1 MYISGSSFHQPIQH
15 IAQIFS
21 GAVIYIA
28 LKLPDLL
35 FLLLLLLFSDQ
46 NCPQDSWSFIFPL
59 SSAKTN
65 PFHHKALRQLIRC
78 PDSCHDRCT
87 GWCYILSI
95 LTSQCQTDSV
105 SSHNIRYRRYRY
117 RKDAMLTM
125 NGSTAFI
132 QYWNDHVINIQII
145 KADCYGYDI
154 HDRIHSSHLMKVH
167 LLQRGS
173 MSLRLRFSKHCEN
186 AKGRLIS
193 PRCQVCLCQD
203 LTDLFHTTMSVRMHM
218 FSTTMRVCMH
228 MFHMIISVQICHI
241 MVMILMLF
249 IQQHIKIAHIQPRF
263 FHPAD
268 LNVKAL
274 HRQACK
280 SMS

>member
-1 MYISGSSFHQPIQH
+1 
-15 IAQIFS
+15 
-21 GAVIYIA
+21 
-28 LKLPDLL
+28 
-35 FLLLLLLFSDQ
+35 
-46 NCPQDSWSFIFPL
+46 
-59 SSAKTN
+59 
-65 PFHHKALRQLIRC
+65 
-78 PDSCHDRCT
+78 
-87 GWCYILSI
+87 
-95 LTSQCQTDSV
+95 
-105 SSHNIRYRRYRY
+105 
-117 RKDAMLTM
+117 MLTM